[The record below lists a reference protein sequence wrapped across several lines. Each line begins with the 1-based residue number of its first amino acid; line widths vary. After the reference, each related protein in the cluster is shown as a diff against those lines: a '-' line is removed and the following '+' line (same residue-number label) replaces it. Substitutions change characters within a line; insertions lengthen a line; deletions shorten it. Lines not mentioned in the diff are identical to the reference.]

1 MGILQARIL
10 EWVAMPSSKMSS
22 QPWDRTPT
30 SLTSPALAGGFF
42 TTSASTLITLGIR
55 PKSIQSL
62 PELASTASLKASSP
76 SPYCRAELQPHWPV
90 GSARH
95 SRLGPHLDL
104 CLKPS
109 PHLQLPGSSFTSQTR
124 RWLLQEAFGQP
135 HLSRFPSLSCPPSVH
150 LVCFRCGTN
159 TICNEICMCFLF
171 PLRWQI
177 IKECTESYTSQGLPH
192 SSI

>member
-1 MGILQARIL
+1 M
-10 EWVAMPSSKMSS
+10 
-22 QPWDRTPT
+22 
-30 SLTSPALAGGFF
+30 SPALAGGFF
-42 TTSASTLITLGIR
+42 TTRATALITLGIR

-62 PELASTASLKASSP
+62 LELASTASLKASSP
-76 SPYCRAELQPHWPV
+76 SPYSRAELQPHWPV

-159 TICNEICMCFLF
+159 KICNEICMCFLF

>member
-1 MGILQARIL
+1 MHACVLSRLSRVRCFATLWTVVPQAPLSMGILQARIL

-124 RWLLQEAFGQP
+124 RWLLQES
-135 HLSRFPSLSCPPSVH
+135 LWSTPS
-150 LVCFRCGTN
+150 
-159 TICNEICMCFLF
+159 
-171 PLRWQI
+171 
-177 IKECTESYTSQGLPH
+177 K
-192 SSI
+192 